1 MGGAAWPFV
10 TMPLIPTVRDRRM
23 IPARQRPTSAHPSS
37 RAGSNAGGQRG
48 HGHAVHG
55 HSNNHR
61 AVVGHRDEG
70 LKEATTIAGALKE
83 IMLKEKKLD
92 KAKATSRPS
101 SAKPFIPTRII
112 SRSSR
117 RPKSPRR
124 EILRTFQASKLE
136 GPGGLGINE
145 DLLVLVFKAKCMD
158 LNLKPSEERKDRFF
172 ELVFKNSKQKHLS
185 LRETGI
191 GPLAA
196 AAVAS
201 MLMNQPSS
209 TGVDLSGN
217 SLKDQG
223 MTVMAEMLDKDS
235 TISSLD
241 LRSNDIGVEGGQRLF
256 EVRFGTM

>member
-1 MGGAAWPFV
+1 M
-10 TMPLIPTVRDRRM
+10 
-23 IPARQRPTSAHPSS
+23 
-37 RAGSNAGGQRG
+37 
-48 HGHAVHG
+48 HG

-61 AVVGHRDEG
+61 AVVGHRDDG

-92 KAKATSRPS
+92 KAEATSRPS